1 MKTYKV
7 SVAPNR
13 FAKLGEWKNYD
24 VDWDFLVKELTQKL
38 IRTKETYAEYLA
50 MKRDEQ
56 GNVKDRGGFV
66 GGWLKDGN
74 RRKWNVLCRSLIT
87 FDLDEC
93 PKDILDSIEL
103 MSPYKMIIYSTHKHS
118 PESPRLR
125 LIIPLTKECSEEEYE
140 PISRMIAKEL
150 AEECGFSMD
159 CFDRTTHEP
168 NRLMY
173 FPTASKD
180 GKFIGKT
187 LLGKE
192 VDPTEVLAR
201 YDNWKDITQWPTAPK
216 EEELR
221 RSEVRDLDD
230 PSKKDFII
238 GYFCSVFGI
247 KETIENFLSDVYI
260 EGTIR
265 DRYTYIGGDS
275 QSANGAI
282 VYNNTFLYS
291 HHEHDPVHG
300 QGSVNAF
307 DLVRI
312 HKFGELDKD
321 VPEGTKSGSLPSY
334 KACKKWAEALPELKE
349 VIDEARNRKASE
361 RAKKDFEWDLDMPQ
375 EEGDDSWMSDLQR
388 HPENH
393 KILETYDNYSIILNN
408 DPRLKGLVGINQF
421 STYPEVLKRAPW
433 KRADVSNP
441 SWTDNDDAQ
450 LFGYINKYY
459 GLKNTLFLSKAVE
472 GWMSTNAFDPVKDFI
487 ESVKW
492 DGKPRVESY
501 FIDYLGADDNVYVR
515 TVTRKM
521 FVAAI
526 ARVYEPG
533 CKFDYLVTLVG
544 KQGLGKSLACR
555 NLAGP
560 NGRWFSDSISGAA
573 NLNAKETYESL
584 RGQWIVEWGELAAL
598 KKGEREQVK
607 LFLSKQ
613 TDTYR
618 GAYLRRTM
626 AYPRRCIF
634 IGTTN
639 DDTFLND
646 ATGAR
651 RFLIIDCH
659 GHSKKNVWDVTL
671 NEVNQMWAEA
681 KELYDKG
688 ENIMDLADVARMALE
703 QQVAHTETNE
713 YVAELE
719 QFLEIKIP
727 KDWYKKPLT
736 ERRQFIQA
744 TNEFRTQLL
753 KESGESEEL
762 VLREKACVEEF
773 KYEFYG
779 KDRSAIKDSLASRK
793 INEAFSLLG
802 WIADSTPAN
811 YGLYGKQRGWRR
823 SKTTKN

>member
-180 GKFIGKT
+180 GEFIGKT
-187 LLGKE
+187 LPGKE
-192 VDPTEVLAR
+192 VDPTEVLTR

-321 VPEGTKSGSLPSY
+321 APDGTKSGSLPSY
-334 KACKKWAEALPELKE
+334 RACKKWAEALPELKE

-361 RAKKDFEWDLDMPQ
+361 RAKKDFEWDDLDNPQ
-375 EEGDDSWMSDLQR
+375 MEEDDSWMSELQR

-393 KILETYDNYSIILNN
+393 KILETYNNYSLILNN
-408 DPRLKGLVGINQF
+408 DPRLKGLCGTNQF
-421 STYPEVLKRAPW
+421 SSFPELLRKTPW
-433 KRADVSNP
+433 KRADPSKT
-441 SWTDNDDAQ
+441 SWTKNDDAQ

-459 GLKNTLFLSKAVE
+459 GLKNKVFLDSAME
-472 GWMSTNAFDPVKDFI
+472 GWCATNSFDPVKDYI

-492 DGKPRVESY
+492 DGVSRIEKY
-501 FIDYLGADDNVYVR
+501 FIDYLGADDNEYVR

-521 FVAAI
+521 FIAGVARI
-526 ARVYEPG
+526 YDPG

-544 KQGLGKSLACR
+544 KQGIGKSFACR

-573 NLNAKETYESL
+573 NLNGKDTYESL
-584 RGQWIVEWGELAAL
+584 LGQWIVEWGELAAL
-598 KKGEREQVK
+598 KKNERESVK

-613 TDTYR
+613 TDTFR
-618 GAYLRRTM
+618 IAYGKRPEP
-626 AYPRRCIF
+626 YPRRCIF

-639 DDTFLND
+639 DETFLND

-659 GHSKKNVWDVTL
+659 GHSKKKPWDVKP
-671 NEVNQMWAEA
+671 EEINQLWAEA
-681 KELYDKG
+681 KTLYDKG
-688 ENIMDLADVARMALE
+688 ENIMDLAEVAKMALE
-703 QQVAHTETNE
+703 QQEAHTEENE
-713 YVAELE
+713 YLADLAA
-719 QFLEIKIP
+719 FLDTPVP
-727 KDWYKKPLT
+727 KDWYKKSIG
-736 ERRQFIQA
+736 ERQQYFRA
-744 TNEFRTQLL
+744 THEFNV
-753 KESGESEEL
+753 ENNNGEEMM
-762 VLREKACVEEF
+762 LREVICPQEFWVEGLGRQ
-773 KYEFYG
+773 KGTSDNY
-779 KDRSAIKDSLASRK
+779 ASRR
-793 INEAFSLLG
+793 INEAFTKLG
-802 WIADSTPAN
+802 WKDTRVMTISGYKGHKGRVRP
-811 YGLYGKQRGWRR
+811 KSQP
-823 SKTTKN
+823 K